1 MSAHIRSVDYI
12 ATAESYGFR
21 IQSREDFENDLEAPE
36 WLKERAARYEG
47 AHVLWDTEGDCDS
60 FMLVGDGR
68 EALAKEWFDEDFSTY
83 EFQRV
88 AYVEGRA

>member
-1 MSAHIRSVDYI
+1 MIGAPASS
-12 ATAESYGFR
+12 TFR
-21 IQSREDFENDLEAPE
+21 IQTREEFESDLEAPE

-60 FMLVGDGR
+60 FMLVGDGC
-68 EALAKEWFDEDFSTY
+68 ETLAKEWFEEDFSTY

-88 AYVEGRA
+88 TYLEARA